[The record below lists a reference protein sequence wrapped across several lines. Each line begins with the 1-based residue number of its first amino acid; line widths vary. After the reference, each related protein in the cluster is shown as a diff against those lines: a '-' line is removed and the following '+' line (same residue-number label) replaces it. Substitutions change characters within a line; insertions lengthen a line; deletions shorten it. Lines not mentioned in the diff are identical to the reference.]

1 MTNRRHNYLFTDMK
15 NYKID
20 DLKFQFAKLNYKWL
34 PFHIVGI
41 RSDDNSPDKFD
52 DLIGLVEK
60 DNLVWFSGTT
70 NPGTHWLKNL
80 LNPKGA
86 ALLKPNQYLNTYKL
100 DLHQGKYTALCQRK
114 PVTVYRDA
122 NKNGIAEESSVTDTG
137 LFGINIHRANP
148 NAVSSIIDKW
158 SAGCQVLNDPID
170 FNFLIKRCKESGLKE
185 FTYTLLKEF

>member
-1 MTNRRHNYLFTDMK
+1 MTDKRHNYLFKDMK

-41 RSDDNSPDKFD
+41 RSDANSPDKFD

-100 DLHQGKYTALCQRK
+100 DLHQGKYLALCQRK

-122 NKNGIAEESSVTDTG
+122 NKNGIAEETAVTDTG

-148 NAVSSIIDKW
+148 SAVSSIIDKW
-158 SAGCQVLNDPID
+158 SAGCQVLNDSID

>member
-1 MTNRRHNYLFTDMK
+1 MTERRHNYLFNDMK
-15 NYKID
+15 NYKVE
-20 DLKFQFAKLNYKWL
+20 DLKKEFAKLNYKWQ

-41 RSDDNSPDKFD
+41 RSDANIPDKFD
-52 DLIGLVEK
+52 DLIILVEK
-60 DNLVWFSGTT
+60 DNIVKFTGTT

-86 ALLKPNQYLNTYKL
+86 ALLKPNQYLNTYQL
-100 DLHQGKYTALCQRK
+100 GLHQGKYTALCQRK
-114 PVTVYRDA
+114 PVVVYRDA
-122 NKNGIAEESSVTDTG
+122 NKNTFAEETAVTDTG

-148 NAVSSIIDKW
+148 NAISSIIDKW
-158 SAGCQVLNDPID
+158 SAGCQVLNDPTD

>member
-41 RSDDNSPDKFD
+41 RSDANSTDKFD

-100 DLHQGKYTALCQRK
+100 DLHQGKYLALCQRK

-122 NKNGIAEESSVTDTG
+122 NKNTFSEESSVTDTG

-148 NAVSSIIDKW
+148 NAVSTIIDKW

>member
-1 MTNRRHNYLFTDMK
+1 MTEKRFNYLFKDMK

-20 DLKFQFAKLNYKWL
+20 DLKFHFAKLNYKWL

-41 RSDDNSPDKFD
+41 RSDANNPDKFD

-86 ALLKPNQYLNTYKL
+86 ALLKPNQYLNTYQL
-100 DLHQGKYTALCQRK
+100 GLHQGKYTALCQRK
-114 PVTVYRDA
+114 PVTVYRDG
-122 NKNGIAEESSVTDTG
+122 NKNGIAEATAVTDTG

-148 NAVSSIIDKW
+148 NVVSTIIDKW